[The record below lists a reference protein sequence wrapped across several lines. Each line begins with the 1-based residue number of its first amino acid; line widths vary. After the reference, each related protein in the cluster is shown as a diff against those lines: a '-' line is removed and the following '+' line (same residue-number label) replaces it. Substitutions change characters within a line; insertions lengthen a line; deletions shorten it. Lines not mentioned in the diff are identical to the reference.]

1 MEKQLKIGNTSLIEC
16 KALYEKFGLKAR
28 IFAKA
33 EYENAGGSIKD
44 RVAKAIIEDAEA
56 KGTLQ
61 PGGCVVEATSGNTGI
76 GLALVA
82 KAKGYK
88 AVIFMP
94 STMSKERQDLI
105 ASYGGEVRLTDGE
118 KGMQGAVEQAQAFV
132 KENDNCIFAGQFDNP
147 VCVTAHYESTAPEI
161 YTSLN
166 GKTDIIV
173 IAVGTGGTL
182 TGISRYCK
190 ERNPLSRVVAVEP
203 SASPLLSKGYAGKHG
218 IQGIGANFV
227 PSILDKTAYDDVQT
241 VTDEEAFLW
250 AKELRNT
257 ENIQAGISS
266 GAGLCVA
273 IKLAKK
279 DENKGKNIVVILPD
293 GADRYASVPNFL

>member
-16 KALYEKFGLKAR
+16 KALYKQYGLKAR

-44 RVAKAIIEDAEA
+44 RVAKAIIEDAEER
-56 KGTLQ
+56 GVLQ
-61 PGGCVVEATSGNTGI
+61 KGGCIVEATSGNTGI

-82 KAKGYK
+82 KAKGYN

-94 STMSKERQDLI
+94 STMSKERQDFI

-118 KGMQGAVEQAQAFV
+118 RGMQGALEEAKMFV
-132 KENDNCIFAGQFDNP
+132 MKNENCIFAGQFENP
-147 VCVTAHYESTAPEI
+147 VCVKAHYQTTAPEI
-161 YTSLN
+161 YTALN
-166 GKTDIIV
+166 GKTDIVV

-190 ERNPLSRVVAVEP
+190 ENNPSVRVVAVEP
-203 SASPLLSKGYAGKHG
+203 FASPLLSKGYAGKHG
-218 IQGIGANFV
+218 IQGIGANFI
-227 PSILDKTAYDDVQT
+227 PSILDREAYDEVQT
-241 VTDEEAFLW
+241 VTDKEAFAW
-250 AKELRNT
+250 AKVLRET
-257 ENIQAGISS
+257 ENIHAGISS
-266 GAGLCVA
+266 GASVCVA
-273 IKLAKK
+273 VRLAMQE
-279 DENKGKNIVVILPD
+279 ENKGKNIVVILPD